1 MTNFMNGIREKTI
14 DNVVLKDDMTEL
26 SRYCELDA
34 MGNNWQ
40 LDSKMADF
48 TVIVDQKFYGLCY

>member
-1 MTNFMNGIREKTI
+1 MNGIREKTI